1 VIRKTWDNQG
11 MSAKAQAGWRKQL
24 ARVKPRD
31 RTELGLLIGGIV
43 FLLLLVVFSKLASEV
58 LEGETQS
65 FDKKILLAL
74 RDPADLS
81 RPIGPRWMVSA
92 ALDITALGSATVLGL
107 TVFTVAGFLLLQGLW
122 RRALFVTLASSGGW
136 FINGALKQLFQRP
149 RPDVVPHLR
158 EIMTMSFPSGHA
170 LQSAVVYL
178 TLGALSMH
186 IAKRRLT
193 KLYCMSVAM
202 LATVLVGASRIYL
215 GVHYPTDVLAGWLI
229 GLSWALLCW
238 MIERS
243 LERQA
248 GLKRE
253 RAEAEAKA
261 KAEKQSKAS

>member
-1 VIRKTWDNQG
+1 
-11 MSAKAQAGWRKQL
+11 MSAKARAGWRKQL
-24 ARVKPRD
+24 ARVTPRD
-31 RTELGLLIGGIV
+31 RTELALLIGGIAV
-43 FLLLLVVFSKLASEV
+43 LFLLVIFIKLASEV

-74 RDPADLS
+74 RNPADPS
-81 RPIGPRWMVSA
+81 RPIGPPWMMSG

-107 TVFTVAGFLLLQGLW
+107 TVLAVAGFLLLQGLW

-158 EIMTMSFPSGHA
+158 EVMTMSFPSGHA

-186 IAKRRLT
+186 IAERRVT

-202 LATVLVGASRIYL
+202 LATALVGASRVYL

-261 KAEKQSKAS
+261 RAEKASKAS